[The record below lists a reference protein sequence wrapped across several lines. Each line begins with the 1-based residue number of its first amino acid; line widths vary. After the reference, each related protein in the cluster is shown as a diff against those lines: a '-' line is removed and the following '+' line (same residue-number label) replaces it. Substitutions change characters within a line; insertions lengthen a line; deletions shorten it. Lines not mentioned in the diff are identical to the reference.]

1 MSDQKLHFE
10 YLDSPIGEIEIT
22 STSKELLSILFVKNG
37 KITLEKQP
45 FSYSP
50 VNEEAKKQLLAYF
63 NKELTV
69 FNLPLRPAGS
79 EFQKMVWNELQNI
92 PFGTTI
98 SYLNLAKRLGDENAV
113 RAVAAAN
120 GKNPIAIVIPCHRVI
135 GSDGKLVGYSGEL
148 WRKKWL
154 LEHESG
160 QATLF

>member
-10 YLDSPIGEIEIT
+10 YLDSPLGEIELT
-22 STSKELLSILFVKNG
+22 STTNELLSVLFVKVG
-37 KITLEKQP
+37 KISLEKQP

-50 VNEEAKKQLLAYF
+50 VNEETKRQLQAYF
-63 NKELTV
+63 NKELTS
-69 FNLPLRPAGS
+69 FALPLRPAGTD
-79 EFQKMVWNELQNI
+79 FQKSVWQELQKI

-98 SYLNLAKRLGDENAV
+98 SYLNLAKRLGDDNAI

-120 GKNPIAIVIPCHRVI
+120 GKNPISIIIPCHRVI

-154 LEHESG
+154 LDHESG
-160 QATLF
+160 QASLF

>member
-1 MSDQKLHFE
+1 MSDQKLHFD
-10 YLDSPIGEIEIT
+10 YLDTPIGEIEFT
-22 STSKELLSILFVKNG
+22 STAKELLSVLFVKIG
-37 KITLEKQP
+37 KTTLEKQP

-50 VNEEAKKQLLAYF
+50 INEEAKKQMQAYL

-69 FNLPLRPAGS
+69 FTLPLKPAGTD
-79 EFQKMVWNELQNI
+79 FQKLVWEELQKI
-92 PFGTTI
+92 PFGVTI

-120 GKNPIAIVIPCHRVI
+120 GKNPISIIIPCHRVI

-154 LEHESG
+154 LEHESR
-160 QATLF
+160 QETLF

>member
-10 YLDSPIGEIEIT
+10 YLDSPLGEIELT
-22 STSKELLSILFVKNG
+22 STTNELLSVLFVKVG
-37 KITLEKQP
+37 KISLEKQP

-50 VNEEAKKQLLAYF
+50 VNEETKRQLQAYF
-63 NKELTV
+63 NKELTS
-69 FNLPLRPAGS
+69 FALPLRPAGTD
-79 EFQKMVWNELQNI
+79 FQKSVWQELQKI

-98 SYLNLAKRLGDENAV
+98 SYLNLAKRLGDENAI

-120 GKNPIAIVIPCHRVI
+120 GKNPISIIIPCHRVI

-160 QATLF
+160 QASLF

>member
-1 MSDQKLHFE
+1 MSDQKLHFD
-10 YLDSPIGEIEIT
+10 YLDTPIGEIEFT
-22 STSKELLSILFVKNG
+22 STAKELLSVLFVKNG

-50 VNEEAKKQLLAYF
+50 VNEEAKKQMQAYL

-69 FNLPLRPAGS
+69 FKLPLKPAGTD
-79 EFQKMVWNELQNI
+79 FQKSVWLELQKI

-98 SYLNLAKRLGDENAV
+98 SYLTLAKRLGDENAI

-120 GKNPIAIVIPCHRVI
+120 GKNPISIIIPCHRVI

-154 LEHESG
+154 LEHESP
-160 QATLF
+160 QETLF

>member
-10 YLDSPIGEIEIT
+10 YLDSPLGEIELT
-22 STSKELLSILFVKNG
+22 STTNELLSVLFVKVG

-50 VNEEAKKQLLAYF
+50 VNEETKKQLQAYF
-63 NKELTV
+63 NKELTS
-69 FNLPLRPAGS
+69 FTLPLRPAGTD
-79 EFQKMVWNELQNI
+79 FQKSVWQELQRI

-98 SYLNLAKRLGDENAV
+98 SYLNLAKRLGDENAI

-120 GKNPIAIVIPCHRVI
+120 GKNPISIIIPCHRVI
-135 GSDGKLVGYSGEL
+135 GTDGKLVGYSGEL

-154 LEHESG
+154 LDHESG
-160 QATLF
+160 QASLF

>member
-1 MSDQKLHFE
+1 MSDQKLHFD
-10 YLDSPIGEIEIT
+10 YLDTPIGEIEFT
-22 STSKELLSILFVKNG
+22 STAKELLSVLFVKNG

-50 VNEEAKKQLLAYF
+50 VNEEAKKQMQAYL

-69 FNLPLRPAGS
+69 FNLPLKPAGTD
-79 EFQKMVWNELQNI
+79 FQKSVWLELKKI

-98 SYLNLAKRLGDENAV
+98 SYLTLAKRLGDENAI

-120 GKNPIAIVIPCHRVI
+120 GKNPISIIIPCHRVI

-154 LEHESG
+154 LEHESP
-160 QATLF
+160 QETLF